1 MIILVALYV
10 FILSIKIYMCV
21 TLTMNYR
28 NIIAETFML
37 HLAFVLILLHVMS
50 ADISKRS
57 LQYYLLF
64 TALTMLLIFTDS
76 LIVTYRAIIHW
87 ASCFL
92 RVPAGKV
99 SGLTCMKCLLRIQMS
114 VYHLTNQEYN

>member
-21 TLTMNYR
+21 TLTMNCR

-64 TALTMLLIFTDS
+64 TALTMLLIFTDLRQFNCDIS
-76 LIVTYRAIIHW
+76 CNHTLGFLLSSCSRRQGFRFNLYEVSVTDTD
-87 ASCFL
+87 
-92 RVPAGKV
+92 V
-99 SGLTCMKCLLRIQMS
+99 CLPP
-114 VYHLTNQEYN
+114 N